1 MENKV
6 YSREACKALLQYHHD
21 SIKHLHKN
29 NLLITKHGCL
39 NISSTIEDVKNQSV
53 TQMAFQLQFQAE
65 ENLTFHLFDDSTDRS
80 CPCLEEL
87 KPVTEYQLIP
97 NSKEVSVFQQ
107 FSLQHNLTFMV
118 TIHMT
123 KPLHYTAV
131 IHFEKSLVPRLL
143 GLQNILHSLT
153 EGNSI
158 IKRILQNN
166 LGLIN
171 TSETIDAMTES
182 EEFMFVTT
190 TPNLVKIF
198 HESQHWNRLWPRC
211 INNKMDFYKP
221 KEKHDQRRRLV
232 LHQWSVDQRS
242 WTCVIQ
248 YQAHRLPHAFSLNH
262 KLIIDSIKPKFKKE
276 LLLRSSSCAI
286 ISAAAEKQQIILNA
300 MASKCLEADI
310 LLQQGQDR
318 IFVLEGQWKGLCIS
332 DGEEWKNNSS
342 TVQKEVLQGTTTPP
356 KVTTFIPRDRANTP
370 TSSEPLLK
378 KEHVIMNNTTI
389 IYYHVQN
396 KAGKP
401 SIEPPYKRLKKLQET
416 PYEETLNTQ
425 SSLNIKRKIN
435 VTLEQENDIE
445 IIELN

>member
-1 MENKV
+1 MF
-6 YSREACKALLQYHHD
+6 SREACKALLQYHHD
-21 SIKHLHKN
+21 SIRHLRKN
-29 NLLITKHGCL
+29 SLLVTKHGCL
-39 NISSTIEDVKNQSV
+39 DISSTIEDVKNKSV
-53 TQMAFQLQFQAE
+53 TQLAFQLQFQTKE
-65 ENLTFHLFDDSTDRS
+65 KPTFHLFDGSTDRS

-87 KPVTEYQLIP
+87 NPITEYELIT
-97 NSKEVSVFQQ
+97 NSSEVSVFQQ
-107 FSLQHNLTFMV
+107 FSLQHNLTFV
-118 TIHMT
+118 ITVYMT
-123 KPLHYTAV
+123 KPLQYTAV

-143 GLQNILHSLT
+143 ALQNILHTLT

-158 IKRILQNN
+158 IKKIVQNN

-171 TSETIDAMTES
+171 TSETIDAINES
-182 EEFMFVTT
+182 EEFMFITT
-190 TPNLVKIF
+190 TPNLVKHF
-198 HESQHWNRLWPRC
+198 HETQHWNRLWPRC

-221 KEKHDQRRRLV
+221 KEKQDQRRRLV
-232 LHQWSVDQRS
+232 LHQWSVDQHS

-248 YQAHRLPHAFSLNH
+248 YQANRLPHALSLNH

-286 ISAAAEKQQIILNA
+286 ISAAAEKQQVILNA
-300 MASKCLEADI
+300 MASKCLEAEI

-318 IFVLEGQWKGLCIS
+318 IFVLEGQWKGLYIN

-370 TSSEPLLK
+370 TSADPLLK
-378 KEHVIMNNTTI
+378 KEHVIINNKTF
-389 IYYHVQN
+389 IYYHIQN
-396 KAGKP
+396 SREKL
-401 SIEPPYKRLKKLQET
+401 STEPPRKRLKKSQEK
-416 PYEETLNTQ
+416 PCEKTLATQ
-425 SSLNIKRKIN
+425 NSVHIRKKVN